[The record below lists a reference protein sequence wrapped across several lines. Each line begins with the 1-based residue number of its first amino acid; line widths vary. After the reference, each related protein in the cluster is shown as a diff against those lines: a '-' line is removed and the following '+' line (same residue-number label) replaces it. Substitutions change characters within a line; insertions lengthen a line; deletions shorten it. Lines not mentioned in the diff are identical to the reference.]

1 MNYETIDI
9 LYRSRLTLLDHLE
22 DSGYNTTPYRKFSPK
37 EIAEMV
43 KSGPVNGAPP
53 ALQMTLQRK
62 EPVES
67 EHSECLVVY
76 TLGKIKQKLTGFT
89 GSIVSADDG
98 SFDPEKTELIIV
110 TLEPIAPNFH
120 AMAYDFYNR
129 QKVKVRYFQAASIVN
144 NPLKHVLVPKH
155 ERVPAEEEQEL
166 LQRLYAK
173 KSQLPLIRF
182 HEDPIARMLGLM
194 PSEIVKITRPS
205 LTAGECVGYRV
216 CVP

>member
-22 DSGYNTTPYRKFSPK
+22 NSGYNTTPYRKFSPK

-62 EPVES
+62 EPVEG

-76 TLGKIKQKLTGFT
+76 TLGKIKQKLAGFT

-98 SFDPEKTELIIV
+98 SFNPEKTELIIV

-155 ERVPAEEEQEL
+155 ERVPAEEEQAL
-166 LQRLYAK
+166 LERLYAK